1 MRRRKRIR
9 EEAGNPFRFALGIL
23 FLVSGIFVS
32 QTAAAQGAPESDE
45 PAPEYAPGPDAPPY
59 APEPLP
65 RTLTLAA
72 GTVISVRT
80 TQFLSSDQNRA
91 GDGFSAE
98 LEQPLVVDGWVVARR
113 GQTVLGRVVMA
124 QKAGRVKG
132 VSQLAVEVTHLVFV
146 DGRQVPVRTGF
157 MQTSAGASQ
166 GHDAQ
171 GVGTAAGTGAIVGAI
186 ASGGKGAGIG
196 AAVGAGAGLAG
207 VLLTRGRATEIPPE
221 TLLTFQMEAPVTIST
236 ERSRV
241 AFRPVSQDDYD
252 GRRGFRRRSDRL
264 AQPRDRRPTLYPYP
278 AYPWGFYPGPVFLGY
293 YHVGRRHHRRW

>member
-91 GDGFSAE
+91 GDGFGAE

-132 VSQLAVEVTHLVFV
+132 VSQLAVEVTHLVMVARQSDSRSNRVHADFWW
-146 DGRQVPVRTGF
+146 DLARARCPGSRNCRGHGSHRRRHRERRQRRWNRCRGGRGCGP
-157 MQTSAGASQ
+157 
-166 GHDAQ
+166 
-171 GVGTAAGTGAIVGAI
+171 
-186 ASGGKGAGIG
+186 
-196 AAVGAGAGLAG
+196 
-207 VLLTRGRATEIPPE
+207 GRC
-221 TLLTFQMEAPVTIST
+221 APHA
-236 ERSRV
+236 RSRHG
-241 AFRPVSQDDYD
+241 D
-252 GRRGFRRRSDRL
+252 
-264 AQPRDRRPTLYPYP
+264 P
-278 AYPWGFYPGPVFLGY
+278 A
-293 YHVGRRHHRRW
+293 